1 LKSYS
6 ILILCLYILKEGFEY
21 LLRYLNLGYMK
32 RFGSVIPPEFRGNVD
47 GSLLKRVQDYESEK
61 TRFSFVSSLYGNVI
75 TIIFIF
81 GGLLNIYNSWVASL
95 NWPFILTGLV
105 FFLALSYASM
115 FLSIPFSLYS
125 TFKIENKFGFNTMTP
140 KLWMIDLLKSL
151 LLSTILMGIIA
162 AVGLW
167 LIRSNPDYWWIPVWG
182 FFLIFSLFM
191 MYISP
196 YVIEPIFNKFSPIE
210 EEGLEDK
217 IKELLQKINIKV
229 SKVFKMDAS
238 KRSRHTNA
246 YFTGIGRVKRIIL
259 YDTLLEKMDQD
270 EILSVLA
277 HEAGHWKKKHVLK
290 MIFVLELIS
299 LIGIYISFRILQ
311 TDLLT
316 ELFQIKQSTFF
327 AKVVILG
334 FIGNIV
340 SFLFIPISNYISRR
354 FEKEA
359 DRFACKLTGNS
370 ESMTTALI
378 KLSKDNLSNLYPH
391 PLYAAIYYS
400 HPPVVQRVKD
410 IKEFNEE
417 SKKEET
423 A

>member
-1 LKSYS
+1 MEIYLLA
-6 ILILCLYILKEGFEY
+6 ILILYLLVT
-21 LLRYLNLGYMK
+21 LLRYSLNFLNLNHLKKYGNDIPSELEGHIDKGLLRKVTDYTVERM
-32 RFGSVIPPEFRGNVD
+32 RFGFI
-47 GSLLKRVQDYESEK
+47 GS
-61 TRFSFVSSLYGNVI
+61 
-75 TIIFIF
+75 IFNNIVVVVFMF
-81 GGLLNIYNSWVASL
+81 GGLLNVYNSWIVSL
-95 NWPFILTGLV
+95 NWSFVLSGIF
-105 FFLALSYASM
+105 FFLFLSYAGTL
-115 FLSIPFSLYS
+115 LSIPFDLYS
-125 TFKIENKFGFNTMTP
+125 TFKIENKYGFNTMTP
-140 KLWMIDLLKSL
+140 KLWLIDFLKSI
-151 LLSTILMGIIA
+151 LLSTVLSGIVVS
-162 AVGLW
+162 VGLW
-167 LIRSNPDYWWIPVWG
+167 IIQLSPNYWWLWVWG

-196 YVIEPIFNKFSPIE
+196 YVIEPLFNKFTPIE
-210 EEGLEDK
+210 EKGLEDK

-316 ELFQIKQSTFF
+316 ELFQIKQGTFF

-334 FIGNIV
+334 FIGSIV
-340 SFLFIPISNYISRR
+340 SFPFIPISNYISRR
-354 FEKEA
+354 FEKES

-378 KLSKDNLSNLYPH
+378 KLSKDNLSNLHPH

-400 HPPVVQRVKD
+400 HPPVVKRIKD
-410 IKEFNEE
+410 IKEF
-417 SKKEET
+417 T
-423 A
+423 G

>member
-21 LLRYLNLGYMK
+21 LLWYLNLGYMK
-32 RFGSVIPPEFRGNVD
+32 RFGSVIPPEFQGNID

-105 FFLALSYASM
+105 FFLVLSYASM

-125 TFKIENKFGFNTMTP
+125 TFKIENKYGFNTMTP
-140 KLWMIDLLKSL
+140 KLWLIDFLKSI
-151 LLSTILMGIIA
+151 LLSAVIAGIVVSVGLGIIQ
-162 AVGLW
+162 
-167 LIRSNPDYWWIPVWG
+167 SSPNYWWIWVWG

-196 YVIEPIFNKFSPIE
+196 YVIEPLFNKFSPIE

-217 IKELLQKINIKV
+217 IKYLMQKVNIKV
-229 SKVFKMDAS
+229 SRVFKMDAS

-259 YDTLLEKMDQD
+259 YDTLVERMDHD
-270 EILSVLA
+270 EILSILA
-277 HEAGHWKKKHVLK
+277 HETGHWKKKHVLK
-290 MIFVLELIS
+290 MIFVLEFIS

-316 ELFQIKQSTFF
+316 ELFQIKQATFF

-334 FIGNIV
+334 FIGSIV
-340 SFLFIPISNYISRR
+340 SFPFIPISNYISRR
-354 FEKEA
+354 FEKES
-359 DRFACKLTGNS
+359 DRFACKLTGNP

-378 KLSKDNLSNLYPH
+378 KLSKDNLSNLHPH

-400 HPPVVQRVKD
+400 HPPVVQRIKD
-410 IKEFNEE
+410 IKEF
-417 SKKEET
+417 T
-423 A
+423 G